1 MMLGFFKYCVVTLIL
16 FTCAVFSAQGQT
28 VYVYQSL
35 NTQKFFASANG
46 NHDVL
51 ANYWYTAL
59 ERIGQ
64 RFEKTDANRLS
75 ALRQPGVLILPSTVL
90 LDENERQMLRKLA
103 ANGWGLFGTWAL
115 GARDGKG
122 AWVGYGFIDE
132 IFQAKIVG
140 DVDTS
145 KTNGWFLFP
154 VGESPVSFDMSPGE
168 RMFLPKGTEPLLT
181 LQASSLGAI
190 GGDWVRQSNLGAQ
203 RSGLISFSE
212 LGNSRRLFWSI
223 PETSWEAA
231 RPRID
236 QLIRNGLSWLKREVT
251 VQKSAWPHPY
261 QSALL
266 IEMDTEEQFANA
278 LNLAEL
284 FEARQARGTFYLLTS
299 LAKNNP
305 DIVKRLATKHELA
318 YHADVH
324 DGFRDLPYAAQET
337 RMKNMQSQ
345 LSSVIGDTSA
355 ALGFRAPLES
365 YDANTE
371 IALRR
376 LGFKHHTASMNSG
389 DIMLPSFSKAEP
401 ELGAD
406 KAIVNFPRD
415 QLDDIN
421 FVRMGAT
428 DPVRMQQLLL
438 EGTERSIQLRGFSLL
453 SVHSQYMAKGSPLL
467 QSLPKLFDR
476 IAEPT
481 SGVWLAPA
489 SQIEQWWRAREMVT
503 VTSKIQGRKVQI
515 NLQHPNIKLKN
526 FRIVVQA
533 PDAKSVLRIVGKQ
546 GLAQAQALRL
556 DDQRW
561 AVVLPELGDARSS
574 LQLQFD

>member
-1 MMLGFFKYCVVTLIL
+1 MVVFFKYW
-16 FTCAVFSAQGQT
+16 FTCLALFASCVFSVQAQT
-28 VYVYQSL
+28 VYVYQSV

-46 NHDVL
+46 NYEVL
-51 ANYWYTAL
+51 TNHWYSAL

-64 RFEKTDANRLS
+64 RYERADAARLNS
-75 ALRQPGVLILPSTVL
+75 LRQPGILILPSTVL
-90 LDENERQMLRKLA
+90 LDENERQLLRKLA

-115 GARDGKG
+115 GARDAKG
-122 AWVGYGFIDE
+122 TWVGYGLIE
-132 IFQAKIVG
+132 ELFQAKVVG

-154 VGESPVSFDMSPGE
+154 VGESPVSYDLGPGE
-168 RMFLPKGTEPLLT
+168 RIFLPKGTEPLLT
-181 LQASSLGAI
+181 LQSNSVAAI
-190 GGDWVRQSNLGAQ
+190 GGDWVRQSTLGLQ

-231 RPRID
+231 KPRLD
-236 QLIRNGLSWLKREVT
+236 VLIRNGLSWLKREVA
-251 VQKSAWPHPY
+251 VVKSAWPHPY

-266 IEMDTEEQFANA
+266 VEMDTEDQFANA

-284 FEARQARGTFYLLTS
+284 FEARQARGTFYLLTG

-305 DIVKRLATKHELA
+305 ELVKRLATKHELA
-318 YHADVH
+318 YHAEVH
-324 DGFRDLPYAAQET
+324 DGFKDLPYAMQEA
-337 RMKNMQSQ
+337 RMKVMQSQ
-345 LSSVIGDTSA
+345 LASIIGDTSA
-355 ALGFRAPLES
+355 VLGFRAPLES
-365 YDANTE
+365 FDNNTE

-376 LGFKHHTASMNSG
+376 LGFRHHAGSMNSS
-389 DIMLPSFSKAEP
+389 DVMLPVFSKAEP
-401 ELGAD
+401 ELGPDQAL
-406 KAIVNFPRD
+406 VTFPRD

-421 FVRMGAT
+421 FVRMGAS
-428 DPVRMQQLLL
+428 DAGRMQQLLL

-467 QSLPKLFDR
+467 QSLPKVFDR
-476 IAEPT
+476 VSDPS
-481 SGVWLAPA
+481 SGVWLSAA
-489 SQIEQWWRAREMVT
+489 SQIERWWRAREMVS
-503 VTSKIQGRKVQI
+503 VTSKVQGRRIQI

-526 FRIVVQA
+526 FRIIVLA
-533 PDAKSVLRIVGKQ
+533 PDTKTVLRIVSKQ
-546 GLAQAQALRL
+546 GIAQAQAVRL

-561 AVVLPELGDARSS
+561 AIVLPDLGEARSS